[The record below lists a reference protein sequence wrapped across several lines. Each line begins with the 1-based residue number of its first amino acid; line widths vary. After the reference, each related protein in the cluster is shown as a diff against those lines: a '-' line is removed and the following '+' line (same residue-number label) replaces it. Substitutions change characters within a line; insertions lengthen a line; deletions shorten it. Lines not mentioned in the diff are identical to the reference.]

1 MVNKLKSNRGATMIL
16 ALALFLICVMVSSI
30 ILVVAASSSGRVSQQ
45 VEEQQAYLAVSS
57 AADIVATELNRCNK
71 YILENGVELVGETDL
86 TGVFAELVNKAA
98 FSVFMMNTE
107 YTDTI
112 KMAMTVPD
120 DRLSDAECSFKMGT
134 DYNIE
139 IIIKTADSNY
149 SIVVRSKATVND
161 LDETI
166 DLDGDGN
173 PDTDDEGNIKVTT
186 TKTITWGTPDVTKGV
201 GN

>member
-1 MVNKLKSNRGATMIL
+1 MINKLKGNRGATMIL

-45 VEEQQAYLAVSS
+45 VEDQQAYLAVSS

-71 YILENGVELVGETDL
+71 YILENGVELVDQTDL

-98 FSVFMMNTE
+98 FSIYMQNVE

-112 KMAMTVPD
+112 TLKMTMPD
-120 DRLSDAECSFKMGT
+120 ERLSDATCSFKMGL

-139 IIIKTADSNY
+139 AIVKTADSNY
-149 SIVVRSKATVND
+149 SVVIRSKATIND
-161 LDETI
+161 YEEGV

-173 PDTDDEGNIKVTT
+173 IDVDAEGNLKKTT
-186 TKTITWGTPDVTKGV
+186 TKTITWGTPEITKGV